1 MYEVVGLFVLFLV
14 GVMLVSEGGHL
25 SHLQF
30 AGHAVEPMGKA
41 TFYFIIAVVVLVNI
55 VQSRY
60 RKKLQLLKQERAI
73 TDRSWM

>member
-1 MYEVVGLFVLFLV
+1 
-14 GVMLVSEGGHL
+14 MLVSEGEHL

-30 AGHAVEPMGKA
+30 AGHTVEPMGK
-41 TFYFIIAVVVLVNI
+41 TTLYFVIAVVVLVNI

-73 TDRSWM
+73 ADRSWL